1 MTADSAPPPAE
12 ALDTT
17 LPPRPHPPQVD
28 LRVAAHS
35 DRGRVRQNN
44 EDRYIVV
51 RNDRKVTTLD
61 TNIDAGQLAAVPFQT
76 IWGLGVADGM
86 GGHQGGEVASTL
98 ALNLTL
104 QYSQQGLPWY
114 VEIGDREVREIVK
127 RFESILEVVTREIA
141 SYAERDPSLAGMG
154 TTLTVGVVRND
165 RLFVYHVGDSRAY
178 LLRAGHLVRL
188 TRDQTV
194 AQEMVD
200 CGLADCLA
208 GMQSARHLLTQA
220 MGRGEVAVEVH
231 VLNLEQ
237 GDRLLLATD
246 GLTDGVEDSEIES
259 LCRDSDP
266 GQACRQ
272 LVDRALAA
280 GGRDNIT
287 VIVADVEV
295 RPADFQ
301 Q

>member
-1 MTADSAPPPAE
+1 MTTDSAPLRHDEVA
-12 ALDTT
+12 TT
-17 LPPRPHPPQVD
+17 QLPRSHPPQVV
-28 LRVAAHS
+28 LHVAAHS

-61 TNIDAGQLAAVPFQT
+61 SNIDPAQLVAVPFQT

-86 GGHQGGEVASTL
+86 GGHQAGEVASTL

-114 VEIGDREVREIVK
+114 IEIGEREVREIVK
-127 RFESILEVVTREIA
+127 RFESIIEAVTREIA
-141 SYAERDPSLAGMG
+141 SHAERDPTLAGMG

-178 LLRAGHLVRL
+178 LLRAGHLVRI

-194 AQEMVD
+194 AQDMVD
-200 CGLADCLA
+200 CGLADCLN

-231 VLNLEQ
+231 VLTLEH
-237 GDRLLLATD
+237 GDRLLLSTD
-246 GLTDGVEDSEIES
+246 GLTDGVDDAEIES
-259 LCRDSDP
+259 MCGQPDPAQVCR
-266 GQACRQ
+266 A
-272 LVDRALAA
+272 LVDRALAG

-287 VIVADVEV
+287 AIVADVEMV
-295 RPADFQ
+295 PTDAPA
-301 Q
+301 

>member
-1 MTADSAPPPAE
+1 MTADSAQARSE
-12 ALDTT
+12 GVDTT
-17 LPPRPHPPQVD
+17 LPLPLHPPQVT

-35 DRGRVRQNN
+35 DTGRVRQNN

-61 TNIDAGQLAAVPFQT
+61 TNIDAGKLVVVPFQT

-86 GGHQGGEVASTL
+86 GGHQAGEVASTL

-114 VEIGDREVREIVK
+114 IEIGDREVREIVK
-127 RFESILEVVTREIA
+127 RFESIIEAVTREMA
-141 SYAERDPSLAGMG
+141 SRAERDPSLAGMG

-178 LLRAGHLVRL
+178 LLRAGHLVRI

-194 AQEMVD
+194 AQDMVD
-200 CGLADCLA
+200 CGLAECLN

-231 VLNLEQ
+231 VLTLEH
-237 GDRLLLATD
+237 GDRLLLSTD
-246 GLTDGVEDSEIES
+246 GLTDGVEDAEIEL
-259 LCRDSDP
+259 LC
-266 GQACRQ
+266 GQADLEAACRA
-272 LVDRALAA
+272 LVDRALEA

-287 VIVADVEV
+287 AIVADVEIV
-295 RPADFQ
+295 APEAHP
-301 Q
+301 

>member
-1 MTADSAPPPAE
+1 MTADSLHLPSE
-12 ALDTT
+12 TLDTT
-17 LPPRPHPPQVD
+17 LPPRPHPPQVV
-28 LRVAAHS
+28 LHVAARS
-35 DRGRVRQNN
+35 DCGRVRQNN

-61 TNIDAGQLAAVPFQT
+61 SNIDASQLAAVPFQT

-127 RFESILEVVTREIA
+127 RFESILEVVTREIS
-141 SYAERDPSLAGMG
+141 SYAERDASLAGMG

-178 LLRAGHLVRL
+178 LLRAGHLVRI

-194 AQEMVD
+194 AQDMVD
-200 CGLADCLA
+200 SGLADCLA

-231 VLNLEQ
+231 VLNLEH
-237 GDRLLLATD
+237 GDTLLLSTD
-246 GLTDGVEDSEIES
+246 GLTDGVEDSEIEAV
-259 LCRDSDP
+259 CRQADP
-266 GQACRQ
+266 EQACRT
-272 LVDRALAA
+272 LIDRALAA

-287 VIVADVEV
+287 LIVANVEIA
-295 RPADFQ
+295 PADSTP
-301 Q
+301 

>member
-1 MTADSAPPPAE
+1 MTADSLPHE
-12 ALDTT
+12 ILDTT
-17 LPPRPHPPQVD
+17 LPPRPHPPQVM
-28 LRVAAHS
+28 LQVAAHS
-35 DRGRVRQNN
+35 DIGRVRKNN

-61 TNIDAGQLAAVPFQT
+61 TNIDAGQLVAVPFQT

-127 RFESILEVVTREIA
+127 RFESIIEVVTREIA
-141 SYAERDPSLAGMG
+141 GRAERDPGLAGMG
-154 TTLTVGVVRND
+154 TTLTVAVVRND
-165 RLFVYHVGDSRAY
+165 RLFIYHVGDSRAY
-178 LLRAGHLVRL
+178 LLRAGHLVRI

-194 AQEMVD
+194 AQDMVD
-200 CGLADCLA
+200 CGLAECLN

-231 VLNLEQ
+231 VLTLEH
-237 GDRLLLATD
+237 GDRLLLSTD
-246 GLTDGVEDSEIES
+246 GLTDGATDDELEA
-259 LCRDSDP
+259 LCRDGEP
-266 GQACRQ
+266 TQACRA

-295 RPADFQ
+295 APAD
-301 Q
+301 